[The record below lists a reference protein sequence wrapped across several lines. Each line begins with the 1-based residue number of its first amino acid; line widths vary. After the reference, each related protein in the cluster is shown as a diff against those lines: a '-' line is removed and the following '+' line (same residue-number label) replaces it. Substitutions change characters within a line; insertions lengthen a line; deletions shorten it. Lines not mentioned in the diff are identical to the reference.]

1 MTQEIRIP
9 AAVMPV
15 PPQPFLSP
23 LAELVAQDAD
33 VLAVLHDNALTQDL
47 VVALHEA
54 NFPACLGLLPAT
66 PTACSA
72 WKAMQNIVVQMP
84 TSGDAG
90 FMDKLSAEYT
100 AIYLTGAYGAS
111 PVASY
116 WLNREG
122 IPEAFPAG
130 AERARHTCAG
140 LLPNDWRQRPDDHLV
155 MQLHYLSCMSQ
166 QARTREE
173 WADIVDLLDVHM
185 LRWIHAFA
193 SRVTESS
200 ALLFYPGL
208 IALTASWLDTLRD
221 QLTSYLHLPGVE
233 HAAHPPRAIDREHAD
248 RPCLH
253 LLRT

>member
-1 MTQEIRIP
+1 MTQEIGIP

-23 LAELVAQDAD
+23 IAELVAQDAD

-54 NFPACLGLLPAT
+54 NFPACLGLQPAT

-72 WKAMQNIVVQMP
+72 WEAMQNIVGQMP

-90 FMDKLSAEYT
+90 FMDRLSAEYA

-111 PVASY
+111 PVASF

-122 IPEAFPAG
+122 TPEAFPAG
-130 AERARHTCAG
+130 GARARHTYAG
-140 LLPNDWRQRPDDHLV
+140 LLPNDWRQRPEDHLV
-155 MQLHYLSCMSQ
+155 MQLHYLSSMSQ

-173 WADIVDLLDVHM
+173 WANIVDLLDAHM

-193 SRVTESS
+193 SRVIERS

-221 QLTSYLHLPGVE
+221 LLASYLHVPDVG
-233 HAAHPPRAIDREHAD
+233 HAD

-253 LLRT
+253 LLRA